1 MCDVTPIGEDR
12 SARLSPGRAPVRP
25 WGVLLRMLRPTPDGR
40 LSPLARLVA
49 VLLLVGLAGLNAP
62 VLVRLA
68 AWIMGLL

>member
-1 MCDVTPIGEDR
+1 
-12 SARLSPGRAPVRP
+12 
-25 WGVLLRMLRPTPDGR
+25 VLLRMLRPTPDGR